1 MIAPRAGTRYVA
13 PMNFKSEIERN
24 ARFRRLA
31 DYLAAKAPQGKL
43 PGRKHIDP
51 LELADLLPWVMLIDM
66 MPQANGEPR
75 YRIRLVGTEI
85 VAIQGSDGTGKYVDE
100 VLTGSES
107 AEVIRGYGEILR
119 TREPQYRR
127 GNVPVSGRGH
137 VPYER
142 VAFPLASDGEHV
154 DMLMFVFAKLPD

>member
-1 MIAPRAGTRYVA
+1 MIARRTGGRYVA
-13 PMNFKSEIERN
+13 QMNFKSEIERN

-43 PGRKHIDP
+43 PSRKQIDP
-51 LELADLLPWVMLIDM
+51 LELADLLPWVMLIDV
-66 MPQANGEPR
+66 MPQASGEPR

-100 VLTGSES
+100 VLTGGEG
-107 AEVIRGYGEILR
+107 ADVIRGYGEILH

>member
-1 MIAPRAGTRYVA
+1 
-13 PMNFKSEIERN
+13 MNFESEIERN

-51 LELADLLPWVMLIDM
+51 LELADLLPWVMLIDV
-66 MPQANGEPR
+66 MPQRNGSPR

-100 VLTGSES
+100 VLTGNEG

-127 GNVPVSGRGH
+127 GNVPVAGRGH

-142 VAFPLASDGEHV
+142 IAFPLASDGEHV
-154 DMLMFVFAKLPD
+154 DMLMFVFARLPD

>member
-1 MIAPRAGTRYVA
+1 
-13 PMNFKSEIERN
+13 MNFKSEIERN

-31 DYLAAKAPQGKL
+31 DYLAARAPQGKL

-51 LELADLLPWVMLIDM
+51 LELADLLPWVMLIDVM
-66 MPQANGEPR
+66 LQARGEAR
-75 YRIRLVGTEI
+75 YRIRLVGTEV

-100 VLTGSES
+100 VLTGEEG

-127 GNVPVSGRGH
+127 AMCP
-137 VPYER
+137 
-142 VAFPLASDGEHV
+142 
-154 DMLMFVFAKLPD
+154 